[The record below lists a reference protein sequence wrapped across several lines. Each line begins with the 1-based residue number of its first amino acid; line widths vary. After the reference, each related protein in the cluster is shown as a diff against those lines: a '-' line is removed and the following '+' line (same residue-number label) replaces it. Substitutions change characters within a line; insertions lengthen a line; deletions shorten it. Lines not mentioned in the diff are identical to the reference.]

1 MRVVNPLSIPPMPRR
16 VPRPVSARALATP
29 ESERLSP
36 PDRVGLSA
44 VQVAGGS
51 GVASAAADAPRSRF
65 ARRIGFHGLKPVAS
79 VPSMGKIELA
89 EKCQPEEVTTTVAKR
104 NA

>member
-1 MRVVNPLSIPPMPRR
+1 MIFQPRFLIGIEVGHVVCRQVQKSGRDAHTPAVERG
-16 VPRPVSARALATP
+16 VCAL
-29 ESERLSP
+29 R
-36 PDRVGLSA
+36 
-44 VQVAGGS
+44 VAGGS
-51 GVASAAADAPRSRF
+51 GVASAAADAPWSRF